1 MSHITNYKF
10 LLSVLIFISVNG
22 FGHSGGTDKNG
33 CHAGSQSYHCHN
45 EKKAQSRSFDTKEII
60 TGTITHV
67 RDGDTFEVDG
77 VPIRLA
83 ALDCPE
89 KNTQEGRFAS
99 KVAKRYKGSTA
110 VCELTGATTYDRL
123 VGYCKVNGVDFGR
136 MMMNQSECTVWEKYD
151 VWNRY

>member
-10 LLSVLIFISVNG
+10 LFSVLIFISVNG
-22 FGHSGGTDKNG
+22 FGHSGSTDKNG
-33 CHAGSQSYHCHN
+33 CHAGSQPYHCHN
-45 EKKAQSRSFDTKEII
+45 EKKAQSRSFDAKEII

-110 VCELTGATTYDRL
+110 VCELTGATTYNRL

-136 MMMNQSECTVWEKYD
+136 IMMTQSECTVWEKYD